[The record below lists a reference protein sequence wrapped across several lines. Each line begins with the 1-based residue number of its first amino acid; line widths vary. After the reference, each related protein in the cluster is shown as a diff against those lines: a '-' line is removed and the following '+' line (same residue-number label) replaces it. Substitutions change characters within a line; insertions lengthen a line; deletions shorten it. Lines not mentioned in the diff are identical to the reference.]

1 MVINPNNSIYSR
13 GGRRPW
19 RVSHRLISP
28 QDNGQKPTLLGYAL
42 VGIVAS
48 MAFLYVSESWNDAI
62 KLIAQSIAAGY
73 AGKAILS
80 AVGNKIKAA
89 VAQNEAAGNL
99 RLAVKAG
106 NRAYEIANKH
116 VSNLLEGPD
125 KQIDLGKL
133 SEISDTLNALVK

>member
-1 MVINPNNSIYSR
+1 
-13 GGRRPW
+13 
-19 RVSHRLISP
+19 
-28 QDNGQKPTLLGYAL
+28 
-42 VGIVAS
+42 

-116 VSNLLEGPD
+116 VSSLPEGNPD